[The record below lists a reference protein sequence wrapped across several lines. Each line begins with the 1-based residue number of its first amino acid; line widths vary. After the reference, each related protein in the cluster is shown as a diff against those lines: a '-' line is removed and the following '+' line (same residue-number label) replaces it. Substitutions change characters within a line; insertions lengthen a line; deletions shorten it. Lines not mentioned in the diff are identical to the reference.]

1 MEHRLPTTFWL
12 TIVVMILA
20 ACTTRI
26 ASASDDHITARELQ
40 QAGTILPLDEI
51 VIRAKKMS
59 AGRIIEAELERS
71 GQQYLYEIEFLD
83 TDGTVHEMKFDAKTG
98 DLVSSKRER

>member
-1 MEHRLPTTFWL
+1 MKYRSQTTVRLAVL
-12 TIVVMILA
+12 VVTVLA
-20 ACTTRI
+20 GTTRI

-40 QAGTILPLDEI
+40 QAGTILPLEEI
-51 VIRAKKMS
+51 VMQAKKMS

-83 TDGTVHEMKFDAKTG
+83 EDGTVHEMKFDAQTG
-98 DLVSSKRER
+98 ALISGRRER